1 MELRSILADNSQ
13 VEFVINEIRK
23 QSKTLATDVICA
35 YNLFCDNNPD
45 LNESAMQRLE
55 NVFVMCKY
63 MEPEAEDVISMMLY
77 HDSLINKATMH
88 TFMQYFSEKRYE
100 RYHNQMS
107 EACKNAPKNDE
118 LTRDEC
124 ISYYIMMRVC
134 DKMFNRLM
142 KAMNKNRVPNTITI
156 SKAYSMAKEAH
167 QWVTRKSGEPY
178 IVHPIR
184 VAGILAQ
191 VGVESPVI
199 AAALLH
205 DVVEDT
211 DYTLEDIANECG
223 VKVSQYVDAVT
234 SVHREYAESH
244 RPSEYQCDKAE
255 LDERSFQKLVR
266 TVASN
271 REMIFALYIKAADRI
286 HNLSTIDSMSS
297 IKIHNKNDE
306 TQLDYLPLFRAF
318 KLNYFVQVIEDLMW
332 RATDIER
339 YTKMKEKYDDM
350 LSRNRVFLD
359 EFKTILRT
367 HTETEVNGYA
377 QLLGSAGYD
386 VEIHERQLLP
396 YEVYNEIKDAGGSI
410 GNLSKRIDKRYVP
423 VCDID
428 IVADPRDATA
438 TLDTFVAGFVKMFES
453 NIAMTGRTIIDFY
466 DGKKGKGKSDKKKSG
481 EAKDDN
487 ENKSMNVFVFEVE
500 DHYRNVFRCRI
511 IMRDEYDTQKRGVCA
526 TDVVEDL
533 EEDPGTRVEKINVQ
547 LRNGKIIPMP
557 KGSTVIDVAFAIHE
571 EIGYTVKSATIN
583 GHRVTIYNTLL
594 DGDKIIIEADTCR
607 VDGVT
612 QMDVHVPHVRISWL
626 NWVVTKR
633 AKKKIIE
640 FLSDKYEGDDP
651 KNETE
656 AQTTVVET
664 VADKILGE
672 LRSTT

>member
-1 MELRSILADNSQ
+1 MELRSILADNAQ
-13 VEFVINEIRK
+13 VEYVINEIRK
-23 QSKTLATDVICA
+23 QSKTLATDVMCA

-45 LNESAMQRLE
+45 LNENALERLDR
-55 NVFVMCKY
+55 VFVMCKY
-63 MEPEAEDVISMMLY
+63 MEPEAEDVISMLLY

-88 TFMQYFSEKRYE
+88 IFMQYFSEKRYE

-118 LTRDEC
+118 LSRDEC

-142 KAMNKNRVPNTITI
+142 KTMNKNRVPNTIVV
-156 SKAYSMAKEAH
+156 SKAYNMAKDAH
-167 QWVTRKSGEPY
+167 NWVRRNSGEPY
-178 IVHPIR
+178 MVHPIK

-191 VGVESPVI
+191 IGVESPVI

-211 DYTLEDIANECG
+211 DYTLDDIARECG
-223 VKVSQYVDAVT
+223 VKISQYVDAVT

-244 RPSEYQCDKAE
+244 RPTEYQCDKAE

-306 TQLDYLPLFRAF
+306 TQLDYLPLFKVF
-318 KLNYFVQVIEDLMW
+318 KLNYFVQQIENLMW

-339 YTKMKEKYDDM
+339 YTKMQAKYDDM
-350 LSRNRVFLD
+350 ISRNRVFLD
-359 EFKTILRT
+359 EFKMILRA
-367 HTETEVNGYA
+367 HTESEVNSYA

-396 YEVYNEIKDAGGSI
+396 YEVYNHIKDAGGDI
-410 GNLSKRIDKRYVP
+410 NNLSKRIDKRFVP

-428 IVADPRDATA
+428 IIPDPRDTGA

-453 NIAMTGRTIIDFY
+453 KIAMTGRTIIDFY
-466 DGKKGKGKSDKKKSG
+466 GKS
-481 EAKDDN
+481 
-487 ENKSMNVFVFEVE
+487 ENAFVFEVE

-511 IMRDEYDTQKRGVCA
+511 IMREDYDVQKQGVCVSNVA
-526 TDVVEDL
+526 EDL
-533 EEDPGTRVEKINVQ
+533 EEEAGSKVEKINVQ

-571 EIGYTVKSATIN
+571 EIGYTVKSAIIN
-583 GHRVTIYNTLL
+583 GHKATIYNTLL
-594 DGDKIIIEADTCR
+594 DGDKIVIEADTCR
-607 VDGVT
+607 EDGVT
-612 QMDVHVPHVRISWL
+612 QKFVPHVRISWL
-626 NWVVTKR
+626 NSVVTKR

-651 KNETE
+651 KNESK
-656 AQTTVVET
+656 AQTAVVET
-664 VADKILGE
+664 IADKILEE

>member
-1 MELRSILADNSQ
+1 MELRSILADNAQ
-13 VEFVINEIRK
+13 VEYVINEIRK
-23 QSKTLATDVICA
+23 QSKTLATDVMCA

-45 LNESAMQRLE
+45 LNENALERLDR
-55 NVFVMCKY
+55 VFVMCKY
-63 MEPEAEDVISMMLY
+63 MEPEAEDVISMLLY

-88 TFMQYFSEKRYE
+88 IFMQYFSERRYE

-118 LTRDEC
+118 ISRDEC

-142 KAMNKNRVPNTITI
+142 KTMNKNRVPNTIVV
-156 SKAYSMAKEAH
+156 SKAYNMAKDAH
-167 QWVTRKSGEPY
+167 NWVRRKSGEPY
-178 IVHPIR
+178 IVHPIK

-191 VGVESPVI
+191 IGVESPVI

-211 DYTLEDIANECG
+211 DYTLDDIAKECG
-223 VKVSQYVDAVT
+223 VKISQYVDAVT

-244 RPSEYQCDKAE
+244 RPTEYQCDKAE

-306 TQLDYLPLFRAF
+306 TQLDYLPLFKVF
-318 KLNYFVQVIEDLMW
+318 KLNYFVQQIENLMW

-339 YTKMKEKYDDM
+339 YTKMQAKYDDM
-350 LSRNRVFLD
+350 ISRNRVFLD
-359 EFKTILRT
+359 EFKMILRI
-367 HTETEVNGYA
+367 HTESEVNSYA

-396 YEVYNEIKDAGGSI
+396 YEVYNHIKDAGGDI
-410 GNLSKRIDKRYVP
+410 NNLSKRIDKRFVP

-428 IVADPRDATA
+428 IIPDPRDTGA
-438 TLDTFVAGFVKMFES
+438 TLDTFVASFVKMFES
-453 NIAMTGRTIIDFY
+453 KIAMTGRTIIDFY
-466 DGKKGKGKSDKKKSG
+466 GKS
-481 EAKDDN
+481 
-487 ENKSMNVFVFEVE
+487 ENDFVFEVE

-511 IMRDEYDTQKRGVCA
+511 MMREDYDVQKQGVCVSNVA
-526 TDVVEDL
+526 EDL
-533 EEDPGTRVEKINVQ
+533 EEESGSKVEKINIQ

-571 EIGYTVKSATIN
+571 EIGYTVKSAIIN
-583 GHRVTIYNTLL
+583 GHKATIYNTLL
-594 DGDKIIIEADTCR
+594 DGDKIVIEADTCR
-607 VDGVT
+607 EDGVT
-612 QMDVHVPHVRISWL
+612 QKFVPHVRISWL
-626 NWVVTKR
+626 NSVVTKR

-651 KNETE
+651 KNESK
-656 AQTTVVET
+656 AQTAVVET
-664 VADKILGE
+664 IADKILEE

>member
-23 QSKTLATDVICA
+23 QSKTLATDVMCA

-45 LNESAMQRLE
+45 LDENALERLDR
-55 NVFVMCKY
+55 VFVMCKY
-63 MEPEAEDVISMMLY
+63 MEPEAEDVISMLLY

-88 TFMQYFSEKRYE
+88 IFMQYFSEKRYE

-118 LTRDEC
+118 ITRDEC

-142 KAMNKNRVPNTITI
+142 KTMNKNRVPNTIVV
-156 SKAYSMAKEAH
+156 SKAYNMAKDAH
-167 QWVTRKSGEPY
+167 NWVRRKSGEPY
-178 IVHPIR
+178 IVHPIK

-211 DYTLEDIANECG
+211 DYTLDDIAKECG
-223 VKVSQYVDAVT
+223 VKISQYVDAVT

-244 RPSEYQCDKAE
+244 RPTEYQCDKAE

-286 HNLSTIDSMSS
+286 HNLNTIDSMSS

-306 TQLDYLPLFRAF
+306 TQLDYLPLFKVF
-318 KLNYFVQVIEDLMW
+318 KLNYFVQRIENLMW
-332 RATDIER
+332 RATDIDR
-339 YTKMKEKYDDM
+339 YTKMQAKYDDM
-350 LSRNRVFLD
+350 ISRNRVFLD
-359 EFKTILRT
+359 EFKMILRT
-367 HTETEVNGYA
+367 HTENEVNSYA

-396 YEVYNEIKDAGGSI
+396 YEVYNHIKDAGGDI
-410 GNLSKRIDKRYVP
+410 NNLSKRIDKRFVP

-428 IVADPRDATA
+428 IIPDPRDTGA

-453 NIAMTGRTIIDFY
+453 KIAMTGRTIIDFY
-466 DGKKGKGKSDKKKSG
+466 GKSEK
-481 EAKDDN
+481 A
-487 ENKSMNVFVFEVE
+487 FIFEVE
-500 DHYRNVFRCRI
+500 DHYRNVFRCK
-511 IMRDEYDTQKRGVCA
+511 IMMREDYDAQKQGVCVSNVA
-526 TDVVEDL
+526 EDL
-533 EEDPGTRVEKINVQ
+533 EEEPGSKVDKINVQ
-547 LRNGKIIPMP
+547 LRNGNTIHMP

-571 EIGYTVKSATIN
+571 EIGYTVKSAIIN
-583 GHRVTIYNTLL
+583 GHKATIYNTLL
-594 DGDKIIIEADTCR
+594 DGDKIVIEADTCR
-607 VDGVT
+607 EDGVT
-612 QMDVHVPHVRISWL
+612 QKFVPHVRISWL
-626 NWVVTKR
+626 NSVVTKR

-651 KNETE
+651 KNESK
-656 AQTTVVET
+656 AQTAVVET
-664 VADKILGE
+664 IADKILEE

>member
-1 MELRSILADNSQ
+1 MELRSILAGNAQ
-13 VEFVINEIRK
+13 VEYVINEIRK

-45 LNESAMQRLE
+45 LNENALKQLE
-55 NVFVMCKY
+55 RVFVMCKY
-63 MEPEAEDVISMMLY
+63 MDPEAEDVISMLLFR
-77 HDSLINKATMH
+77 DNLINKASMH

-100 RYHNQMS
+100 RYHNQMT
-107 EACKNAPKNDE
+107 EACRNAAQSNPKDE
-118 LTRDEC
+118 KWSHEDC
-124 ISYYIMMRVC
+124 IGYHIMMRVS
-134 DKMFNRLM
+134 DKMFHRLM
-142 KAMNKNRVPNTITI
+142 KVINKNRAPNAIVI
-156 SKAYSMAKEAH
+156 SDAYGLAKKAH
-167 QWVTRKSGEPY
+167 DWVTRNSGEPY
-178 IVHPIR
+178 IVHTIK

-191 VGVESPVI
+191 LGVESPVI

-211 DYTLEDIANECG
+211 DYTLDDIAKVCG
-223 VKVSQYVDAVT
+223 VKISQYVDAVT

-244 RPSEYQCDKAE
+244 RPTEYQCDKAE

-306 TQLDYLPLFRAF
+306 TQLDYLPLFKVF
-318 KLNYFVQVIEDLMW
+318 KLNYFVQQIENLMW

-339 YTKMKEKYDDM
+339 YTKMQAKYDDM
-350 LSRNRVFLD
+350 ISRNRVFLD
-359 EFKTILRT
+359 EFKMILRT
-367 HTETEVNGYA
+367 HTESEVNSYA

-396 YEVYNEIKDAGGSI
+396 YEVYNHIKEAGGDI
-410 GNLSKRIDKRYVP
+410 NNLSKRIDKRFVP

-428 IVADPRDATA
+428 IIPDPMDAGA

-453 NIAMTGRTIIDFY
+453 KIAMTGRTIIDFC
-466 DGKKGKGKSDKKKSG
+466 GKS
-481 EAKDDN
+481 
-487 ENKSMNVFVFEVE
+487 ENAFVFEVE

-511 IMRDEYDTQKRGVCA
+511 MMREDYDVQKQGVCVS
-526 TDVVEDL
+526 DVAEDL
-533 EEDPGTRVEKINVQ
+533 EEESGSKVEKINVR
-547 LRNGKIIPMP
+547 LRNGNIIPMP

-571 EIGYTVKSATIN
+571 EIGYTVRSATIN

-594 DGDKIIIEADTCR
+594 DGDKIVIEADTCR
-607 VDGVT
+607 EDGVT
-612 QMDVHVPHVRISWL
+612 QRFVPHVRISWL
-626 NWVVTKR
+626 NSVVTKR

-651 KNETE
+651 KNESK
-656 AQTTVVET
+656 AQTAVVET
-664 VADKILGE
+664 IADKILEE